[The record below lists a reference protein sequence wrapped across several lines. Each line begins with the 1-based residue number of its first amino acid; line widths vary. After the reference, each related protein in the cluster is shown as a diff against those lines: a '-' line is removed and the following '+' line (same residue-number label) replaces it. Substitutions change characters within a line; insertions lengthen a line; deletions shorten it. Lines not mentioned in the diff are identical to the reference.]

1 MAGFQVRAES
11 KFIPG
16 SPIKARRVVNTVRGM
31 RAQQALEVLRLMT
44 QAAAGPVAKTIK
56 SAIANAEENFGLAPE
71 DLVISEIVANPGPVR
86 PWRRF
91 GARGRFKPIRKRTSH
106 IRVVLEELD
115 AERAAS
121 GSATSPPRRSLRS
134 PRGRGEGS

>member
-11 KFIPG
+11 KRIPG

-31 RAQQALEVLRLMT
+31 RAERALEVLRLMP
-44 QAAAGPVAKTIK
+44 QAAAEPVAKTIK
-56 SAIANAEENFGLAPE
+56 SAIANAEENFGLSKE
-71 DLVISEIVANPGPVR
+71 DLVIAEIAANSGPSR

-106 IRVVLEELD
+106 IKVVLEEV
-115 AERAAS
+115 EV
-121 GSATSPPRRSLRS
+121 
-134 PRGRGEGS
+134 EEK